1 MGKGKHKGGICM
13 ADGGITRQETADEV
27 MARMT
32 AKYGAPAAGPVPQQ
46 PAPVAQTQPQPK
58 PSPSQ
63 PASSG
68 QGILGILRGRKEAI
82 DKAVGGYA
90 NGGIVRGIGT
100 PTSDDVPVKIKGKDY
115 NLSDTEAVL
124 PSKTRQ
130 ALGEMLGAKPG
141 DVAQANAL
149 VEKFIEQ
156 TNGKP
161 PVSVE
166 EGTNLADGG
175 LLDEEAGKMNYQA
188 VTGVSAPAPTPAPA
202 PVQAQTTPGISLGR
216 SPAPTIYDNGGLP
229 AGVVQRGIDTMK
241 SQLATPAEQAAARAP
256 GSSSNYVGN
265 GPTDPDVNGRN
276 AVPAGVQRG
285 IATMRSQMNPNPSG
299 PFAENA
305 ANSAAA
311 ESHLQSLYP
320 SGTFDSQQKQA
331 SVGVGP
337 GYTVTNDVAGAAKIR
352 SAHQSILDG
361 SPSSAGAQSAANAN
375 EAGLSGR
382 QGAYMVENNLR
393 SFEDKGGGIVRQVGA
408 NGSRTFTN
416 VGTENVTDPNKKV
429 QVNSYNGA
437 ADNESVAKANSIRQ
451 SIIDKQPV
459 GGVGILGDGGV
470 GALNDE
476 RTARWRQ
483 DELLSAA
490 KYGNR
495 AAGDA
500 IHANASLAAEGMRSA
515 TTARG
520 QDMTSGITARGQD
533 IAAQTAANQLS
544 GNPNENK
551 LKQAQTQGILA
562 QSQSAQMMADIQK
575 KALSGDQ
582 QAMATLNSLR
592 GKSQSASDRFL
603 TVQGGE
609 EIGPDGMTKIK
620 RPGGVFDAQT
630 QRFVPMDGGQA
641 GQVQAPAA
649 AIDYLKKNPNQA
661 AAFKAKYGYLPEGF

>member
-1 MGKGKHKGGICM
+1 M
-13 ADGGITRQETADEV
+13 
-27 MARMT
+27 
-32 AKYGAPAAGPVPQQ
+32 
-46 PAPVAQTQPQPK
+46 
-58 PSPSQ
+58 
-63 PASSG
+63 
-68 QGILGILRGRKEAI
+68 
-82 DKAVGGYA
+82 
-90 NGGIVRGIGT
+90 
-100 PTSDDVPVKIKGKDY
+100 
-115 NLSDTEAVL
+115 
-124 PSKTRQ
+124 
-130 ALGEMLGAKPG
+130 
-141 DVAQANAL
+141 
-149 VEKFIEQ
+149 
-156 TNGKP
+156 
-161 PVSVE
+161 
-166 EGTNLADGG
+166 
-175 LLDEEAGKMNYQA
+175 
-188 VTGVSAPAPTPAPA
+188 TGV
-202 PVQAQTTPGISLGR
+202 QTCALPIS
-216 SPAPTIYDNGGLP
+216 
-229 AGVVQRGIDTMK
+229 
-241 SQLATPAEQAAARAP
+241 EQAAARAP

-533 IAAQTAANQLS
+533 LTANTEANRLAVES
-544 GNPNENK
+544 P
-551 LKQAQTQGILA
+551 LKQAQTQGIMA
-562 QSQSAQMMADIQK
+562 QTESASTIAEIQK
-575 KALSGDQ
+575 KALAGDQ
-582 QAMATLNSLR
+582 QAIAALNSLR
-592 GKSQSASDRFL
+592 GKGQASDRYL
-603 TVQGGE
+603 TVPGGE

-620 RPGGVFDAQT
+620 KPSGVFDAQT
-630 QRFVPMDGGQA
+630 QKFVPMDGGQA
-641 GQVQAPAA
+641 GQAQAPAA

>member
-1 MGKGKHKGGICM
+1 MGKGKDKDGICM
-13 ADGGITRQETADEV
+13 ADGGITRQETADEL

-32 AKYGAPAAGPVPQQ
+32 AKYGAPAAGPAPQQ
-46 PAPVAQTQPQPK
+46 PAPVAQTPPQTK
-58 PSPSQ
+58 PVPTQ

-82 DKAVGGYA
+82 DKATNFA
-90 NGGIVRGIGT
+90 NGGIVRGKGT
-100 PTSDDVPVKIKGKDY
+100 PTSDDVPVKIKGNDY

-175 LLDEEAGKMNYQA
+175 LLDEEARKMNYQA

-500 IHANASLAAEGMRSA
+500 IQANAHLGVEGIRSA
-515 TTARG
+515 TAQRG
-520 QDMTSGITARGQD
+520 QDVGAGITARGQD
-533 IAAQTAANQLS
+533 LTANTEANRLAVES
-544 GNPNENK
+544 P
-551 LKQAQTQGILA
+551 LKQAQTQGIMA
-562 QSQSAQMMADIQK
+562 QNESASTIAEIQK
-575 KALSGDQ
+575 KALAGDQ
-582 QAMATLNSLR
+582 QAIATLNSLR
-592 GKSQSASDRFL
+592 GKGQSASDRFL
-603 TVQGGE
+603 TVPGGE
-609 EIGPDGMTKIK
+609 EVGPDGMTKIK
-620 RPGGVFDAQT
+620 KPSGVFDAQT
-630 QRFVPMDGGQA
+630 QKFVSMDGGQA

>member
-1 MGKGKHKGGICM
+1 MGKGKDKDGICM
-13 ADGGITRQETADEV
+13 ADGGITRQETADEL

-32 AKYGAPAAGPVPQQ
+32 AKYGAPAAGPAPQQ
-46 PAPVAQTQPQPK
+46 PAPVAQTPSQMK
-58 PSPSQ
+58 PVPTQ

-82 DKAVGGYA
+82 DKATNFA
-90 NGGIVRGIGT
+90 SGGIVRGKGT

-130 ALGEMLGAKPG
+130 ALGEMLGARPG

-166 EGTNLADGG
+166 EGTNLAYGG
-175 LLDEEAGKMNYQA
+175 LLDEEARKMNYQA

-276 AVPAGVQRG
+276 AVTAGVQRG

-500 IHANASLAAEGMRSA
+500 IQANAQLGVEGIRSA
-515 TTARG
+515 TAQRG
-520 QDMTSGITARGQD
+520 QDVGAGITARGQD
-533 IAAQTAANQLS
+533 LTANTEANRLAVES
-544 GNPNENK
+544 P
-551 LKQAQTQGILA
+551 LKQAQTKGIMA
-562 QSQSAQMMADIQK
+562 QNESASTIAEIQK
-575 KALSGDQ
+575 KALAGDQ
-582 QAMATLNSLR
+582 QAIATLNSLR
-592 GKSQSASDRFL
+592 GKGQSASDRFL
-603 TVQGGE
+603 TVPGGE
-609 EIGPDGMTKIK
+609 EVGPDGMTKIK
-620 RPGGVFDAQT
+620 KPSNIFDAQT
-630 QRFVPMDGGQA
+630 QKFVSMDGGQA

>member
-1 MGKGKHKGGICM
+1 MGKGKDKDGICM
-13 ADGGITRQETADEV
+13 ADGGITRQETADEL

-32 AKYGAPAAGPVPQQ
+32 AKYGAPAAGPAPQQ
-46 PAPVAQTQPQPK
+46 PAPVAQTPPQTK
-58 PSPSQ
+58 PVPTQ

-82 DKAVGGYA
+82 DKATNFA
-90 NGGIVRGIGT
+90 NGGIVRGKGT

-130 ALGEMLGAKPG
+130 ALGEMLGARPG

-166 EGTNLADGG
+166 EGTNLAYGG

-276 AVPAGVQRG
+276 AVTAGVQRG

-500 IHANASLAAEGMRSA
+500 IQANAHLGVEGIRSA
-515 TTARG
+515 TAQRG
-520 QDMTSGITARGQD
+520 QDVGAGITARGQD
-533 IAAQTAANQLS
+533 LTANTEANRLAVES
-544 GNPNENK
+544 P
-551 LKQAQTQGILA
+551 LKQAQTQGIMA
-562 QSQSAQMMADIQK
+562 QNESASTIAEIQK
-575 KALSGDQ
+575 KALAGDQ
-582 QAMATLNSLR
+582 QAIATLNSLR
-592 GKSQSASDRFL
+592 GKGQSASDRFL
-603 TVQGGE
+603 TVPGGE
-609 EIGPDGMTKIK
+609 EVGPDGMTKIK
-620 RPGGVFDAQT
+620 KPSGVFDAQT
-630 QRFVPMDGGQA
+630 QKFVSMDGGQA

>member
-1 MGKGKHKGGICM
+1 MGKGKDKDGICM
-13 ADGGITRQETADEV
+13 ADGGITRQETADEL

-32 AKYGAPAAGPVPQQ
+32 AKYGAPAAGPAPQQ
-46 PAPVAQTQPQPK
+46 PAPVAQTPPQTK
-58 PSPSQ
+58 PVPTQ

-82 DKAVGGYA
+82 DKATNFA
-90 NGGIVRGIGT
+90 NGGIVRGKGT
-100 PTSDDVPVKIKGKDY
+100 PTSDDVPVKIKGNDY

-175 LLDEEAGKMNYQA
+175 LLDEEARKMNYQA

-500 IHANASLAAEGMRSA
+500 IQANAHLGVEGIRSA
-515 TTARG
+515 TAQRG
-520 QDMTSGITARGQD
+520 QDVGAGITARGQD
-533 IAAQTAANQLS
+533 LTANTEANRLAVES
-544 GNPNENK
+544 P
-551 LKQAQTQGILA
+551 LKQAQTQGIMA
-562 QSQSAQMMADIQK
+562 QNESASTIAEIQK
-575 KALSGDQ
+575 KALAGDQ

-592 GKSQSASDRFL
+592 GKGGSASDRFL

-630 QRFVPMDGGQA
+630 QRFVPMDGGQQ
-641 GQVQAPAA
+641 GQSVPPADKREVGKTYQTPKGPMVWRGNGWEA
-649 AIDYLKKNPNQA
+649 AQ
-661 AAFKAKYGYLPEGF
+661 

>member
-1 MGKGKHKGGICM
+1 MGKGKDKDGICM
-13 ADGGITRQETADEV
+13 ADGGITRQETADEL

-58 PSPSQ
+58 PAPTQ
-63 PASSG
+63 PASSV
-68 QGILGILRGRKEAI
+68 QGALGILRGRKEAI
-82 DKAVGGYA
+82 DKATNFA
-90 NGGIVRGIGT
+90 NGGIVRGKGT

-130 ALGEMLGAKPG
+130 ALGEMLGARPG

-500 IHANASLAAEGMRSA
+500 IQANAHLGVEGIRSA
-515 TTARG
+515 TAQRG
-520 QDMTSGITARGQD
+520 QDVGAGITARGQD
-533 IAAQTAANQLS
+533 LTANTEANRLAVES
-544 GNPNENK
+544 P
-551 LKQAQTQGILA
+551 LKQAQTQGIMA
-562 QSQSAQMMADIQK
+562 QNESASTIAEIQK
-575 KALSGDQ
+575 KALAGDQ
-582 QAMATLNSLR
+582 QAIATLNSLR
-592 GKSQSASDRFL
+592 GKGQSASDRFL
-603 TVQGGE
+603 TVPGGE
-609 EIGPDGMTKIK
+609 EVGPDGMTKIK
-620 RPGGVFDAQT
+620 KPSGVFDAQT
-630 QRFVPMDGGQA
+630 QKFVSMDGGQA

>member
-1 MGKGKHKGGICM
+1 MGKGKDKDGICM
-13 ADGGITRQETADEV
+13 ADGGITRQETADEL

-32 AKYGAPAAGPVPQQ
+32 AKYGAPAAGPAPQQ
-46 PAPVAQTQPQPK
+46 PAPVAQTPPQTK
-58 PSPSQ
+58 PVPTQ

-82 DKAVGGYA
+82 DKATNFA
-90 NGGIVRGIGT
+90 NGGIVRGKGT

-130 ALGEMLGAKPG
+130 ALGEMLGARPG

-166 EGTNLADGG
+166 EGTNLAYGG

-276 AVPAGVQRG
+276 AVTAGVQRG

-500 IHANASLAAEGMRSA
+500 IQANAHLGVEGIRSA
-515 TTARG
+515 TAQRG
-520 QDMTSGITARGQD
+520 QDVGAGITARGQD
-533 IAAQTAANQLS
+533 LTANTEANRLAVES
-544 GNPNENK
+544 P
-551 LKQAQTQGILA
+551 LKQAQTKGIMA
-562 QSQSAQMMADIQK
+562 QNESASTIAEIQK
-575 KALSGDQ
+575 KALAGDQ
-582 QAMATLNSLR
+582 QAIATLNSLR
-592 GKSQSASDRFL
+592 GKGQSASDRFL
-603 TVQGGE
+603 TVPGGE
-609 EIGPDGMTKIK
+609 EVGPDGMTKIK
-620 RPGGVFDAQT
+620 KPSGVFDAQT
-630 QRFVPMDGGQA
+630 QKFVSMDGGQA

>member
-1 MGKGKHKGGICM
+1 MGKGKDKDGICM
-13 ADGGITRQETADEV
+13 ADGGITRQETADEL

-32 AKYGAPAAGPVPQQ
+32 AKYGAPAAGPAPQQ
-46 PAPVAQTQPQPK
+46 PAPVAQTPPQTK
-58 PSPSQ
+58 PVPTQ

-82 DKAVGGYA
+82 DKAANFA
-90 NGGIVRGIGT
+90 NGGIVRGKGT

-175 LLDEEAGKMNYQA
+175 LLDEEARKMNYQA

-276 AVPAGVQRG
+276 AVTAGVQRG

-500 IHANASLAAEGMRSA
+500 IQANAHLGVEGIRSA
-515 TTARG
+515 TAQRG
-520 QDMTSGITARGQD
+520 QDVGAGITARGQD
-533 IAAQTAANQLS
+533 LTANTEANRLAVES
-544 GNPNENK
+544 P
-551 LKQAQTQGILA
+551 LKQAQTKGIMA
-562 QSQSAQMMADIQK
+562 QNESASTIAEIQK
-575 KALSGDQ
+575 KALAGDQ
-582 QAMATLNSLR
+582 QAIATLNSLR
-592 GKSQSASDRFL
+592 GKGQSASDRFL
-603 TVQGGE
+603 TVPGGE
-609 EIGPDGMTKIK
+609 EVGPDGMTKIK
-620 RPGGVFDAQT
+620 KPSGVFDAQT
-630 QRFVPMDGGQA
+630 QKFVSMDGGQA